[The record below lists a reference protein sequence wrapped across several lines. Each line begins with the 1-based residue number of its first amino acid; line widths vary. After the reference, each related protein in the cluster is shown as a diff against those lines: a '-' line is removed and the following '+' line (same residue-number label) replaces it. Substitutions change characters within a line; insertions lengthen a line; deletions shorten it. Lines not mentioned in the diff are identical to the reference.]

1 MGPALF
7 AYRPWLTGGAA
18 PAPGTRLAES
28 VLLLYGDVAAMDP
41 PEHALNGYQHAD
53 EWEGGAW
60 ITTPSGKTA
69 VLFAGTK
76 ATGSKYWYGYRNPLG
91 PEHPCVD
98 HHVTDYVTCRNADG
112 TPCPAE
118 DFAGCCDEAEEDCI
132 SYRGWWSTRFDA
144 QLILFDP
151 ADLARV
157 AAGELEPWQPQPYAA
172 LDIDAHLYLNPPQWD
187 VVNVGEGD
195 QRRYRIGAAAY
206 DRDNG
211 YLYVL
216 GLYADGAKPVV
227 HVWRLI

>member
-1 MGPALF
+1 M
-7 AYRPWLTGGAA
+7 
-18 PAPGTRLAES
+18 
-28 VLLLYGDVAAMDP
+28 
-41 PEHALNGYQHAD
+41 
-53 EWEGGAW
+53 
-60 ITTPSGKTA
+60 
-69 VLFAGTK
+69 
-76 ATGSKYWYGYRNPLG
+76 
-91 PEHPCVD
+91 
-98 HHVTDYVTCRNADG
+98 TDYVTCRNADG

-172 LDIDAHLYLNPPQWD
+172 LDIDAHLYLDPPEWD
-187 VVNVGEGD
+187 VVNTGD
-195 QRRYRIGAAAY
+195 GNQRRYRIGAAAY

-216 GLYADGAKPVV
+216 ELYADGAKPVV